1 MSNKEFRMMKFED
14 FDFLLRHSTFVVRPA
29 RYALKLI
36 SSRFAMAMSFTA
48 TVALQSA
55 SQGRRV
61 FYGSLLNFLRNILEI
76 AS

>member
-1 MSNKEFRMMKFED
+1 MTSYEFIKFND
-14 FDFLLRHSTFVVRPA
+14 FDFFLRHSSFVVRPA

-61 FYGSLLNFLRNILEI
+61 FYGSLLNFFRNILEI
-76 AS
+76 TS

>member
-1 MSNKEFRMMKFED
+1 LTSYEFIKFND
-14 FDFLLRHSTFVVRPA
+14 FDFFLRHSSFVVRPA

-61 FYGSLLNFLRNILEI
+61 FYGSLSNFFRNILEI
-76 AS
+76 TS